1 MGSLYNFMINARFN
15 FKNMSSFN
23 VFFFRSLVPFGGS
36 FLLSISALFSS
47 LFEFFSKAFSGIQSD
62 RISEINS
69 SIPIETEDFT
79 EEKTEETKPDVMES
93 KVEDSESIEE
103 NESPKFFFKFQYQ
116 TQTFEELRKKF
127 EENENFNVGLDSIPS
142 TPCTSTNKYEFKSEK
157 DLSCIMEK
165 PEDLSFCVKELY
177 ADSSNELLSEQGFLE
192 QNFKDLTEDEVDDAQ
207 QSKQTVCENVS
218 EKLEFLSEDCTV
230 SDTDMDSIT
239 SSPENLSSF
248 EVFEQD
254 FEADSLSSIE
264 DGDIKEE
271 LRKLE
276 EFDDQN
282 KDSNDLDNSE
292 EPNLENP
299 LASDSEDSNGLE
311 TEWEHQELMEQLKM
325 ELKKVKATGLPTIL
339 EESESPKIMN
349 DLKPWK
355 IDEKF
360 QYADRMTEL
369 RKFYKSYRERM
380 RKFDILNYQKMY
392 AIGLLHSK
400 DPFQSISTHKSSS
413 APAIASFLPQNLWPG
428 RRKMSDSD
436 PMSKFINELHGD
448 LEMVY
453 VGQMCL
459 SWEILHW
466 QYQKAIEIWESDPYC
481 LRRYKYNE
489 VAGEFQQFQVL
500 IQRFIE
506 NEPFEGPR
514 VPNYIKNR
522 CALRNLLQVPVIRED
537 SLKDKRNG
545 RRKGRD
551 VDDGVITADMLLE
564 MMEESIR
571 IFWRFIRADKDANI
585 VIPNTRKGA
594 QVEPLEPDEL
604 ELLATVQTSLQRKD
618 KKLKEIVR
626 SGNCMLRRL
635 KKNEGENTDQVLY
648 FFSQVDLKLV
658 ARVLNM
664 SKVTKDQLFWCHSK
678 LSNINF
684 VNRKINVEPSFL
696 LFPC

>member
-1 MGSLYNFMINARFN
+1 
-15 FKNMSSFN
+15 MSSFN
-23 VFFFRSLVPFGGS
+23 VFFFQNLVPFGGF
-36 FLLSISALFSS
+36 FLFSISALFSS

-62 RISEINS
+62 RISELTS
-69 SIPIETEDFT
+69 SIPIETEDFA
-79 EEKTEETKPDVMES
+79 EEKMEETKPDAMES
-93 KVEDSESIEE
+93 KGEESESIEE
-103 NESPKFFFKFQYQ
+103 NESPKFVFKFQYQ

-127 EENENFNVGLDSIPS
+127 EENENLNVSLDSI
-142 TPCTSTNKYEFKSEK
+142 PCTSTNKYEFKSEK

-165 PEDLSFCVKELY
+165 PEDFCFCVKELY
-177 ADSSNELLSEQGFLE
+177 ADSSNGLMSEQDFLE
-192 QNFKDLTEDEVDDAQ
+192 QNFKDLTENEVDDAQ
-207 QSKQTVCENVS
+207 QSKQTVCKNVS
-218 EKLEFLSEDCTV
+218 EKIEFLSEDCTV
-230 SDTDMDSIT
+230 SDTDTDSIT
-239 SSPENLSSF
+239 SSPENRSNF

-271 LRKLE
+271 LRRLE

-282 KDSNDLDNSE
+282 KDSNALDNLE
-292 EPNLENP
+292 ESNFENP

-339 EESESPKIMN
+339 EESESPKIMD

-413 APAIASFLPQNLWPG
+413 APAIASLLPQNLWPG
-428 RRKMSDSD
+428 RRKTSDSD
-436 PMSKFINELHGD
+436 PMSKFINELHSD

-522 CALRNLLQVPVIRED
+522 CALRNLLQIKQQQSLGKTLANARSDFGAED
-537 SLKDKRNG
+537 SFKDKRNG

-551 VDDGVITADMLLE
+551 VDDDGVITADMLLE

-585 VIPNTRKGA
+585 VIRNTRKGA

-635 KKNEGENTDQVLY
+635 KKNEEENTDQVLY

>member
-1 MGSLYNFMINARFN
+1 MT
-15 FKNMSSFN
+15 SFN
-23 VFFFRSLVPFGGS
+23 VFFFQNLVPFGGF
-36 FLLSISALFSS
+36 FLVSISAQFSS
-47 LFEFFSKAFSGIQSD
+47 LFEFFSKGFSGIQSD
-62 RISEINS
+62 RISELNS
-69 SIPIETEDFT
+69 SIPIETEDST
-79 EEKTEETKPDVMES
+79 EEKTNETKPDAMES
-93 KVEDSESIEE
+93 KGEDSESIEEE

-127 EENENFNVGLDSIPS
+127 EENENFNVGLDSIP
-142 TPCTSTNKYEFKSEK
+142 CTSTNKYEFKSEN
-157 DLSCIMEK
+157 DLCCIMEK

-177 ADSSNELLSEQGFLE
+177 ADSSNGLLSEQGFLE
-192 QNFKDLTEDEVDDAQ
+192 QNLKDLSENEVDDTQ
-207 QSKQTVCENVS
+207 QSKQTDCENVS
-218 EKLEFLSEDCTV
+218 GKLEFLSEDCTV

-239 SSPENLSSF
+239 SSPEKLSNF
-248 EVFEQD
+248 EAFELD
-254 FEADSLSSIE
+254 FEADSSSSIE
-264 DGDIKEE
+264 DQDIKEE

-276 EFDDQN
+276 ELDDQN
-282 KDSNDLDNSE
+282 KDSNALDNSE
-292 EPNLENP
+292 ESNLENP

-311 TEWEHQELMEQLKM
+311 TLWEHQELMEQLKM

-339 EESESPKIMN
+339 EESESPKITD

-369 RKFYKSYRERM
+369 HKFYKSYRERM

-400 DPFQSISTHKSSS
+400 DPFQSISTQKSSS
-413 APAIASFLPQNLWPG
+413 AAAIASLLPQNLRPG
-428 RRKMSDSD
+428 RRKTSDSD
-436 PMSKFINELHGD
+436 PMSKFINELHSD

-466 QYQKAIEIWESDPYC
+466 QYAKAIEIWESDPYC

-522 CALRNLLQVPVIRED
+522 CVLRNLLQVPVIRED
-537 SLKDKRNG
+537 SLKDKRKG

-551 VDDGVITADMLLE
+551 DDGGGGGVITADMLLE
-564 MMEESIR
+564 MLEESIR

-585 VIPNTRKGA
+585 VIRNVRKGA

-604 ELLATVQTSLQRKD
+604 ELLAAVQTSLQKKD
-618 KKLKEIVR
+618 KKLREMVR

-635 KKNEGENTDQVLY
+635 KKNEGENSDQVLY

-684 VNRKINVEPSFL
+684 VNRKINVDPSFL
-696 LFPC
+696 IFPC